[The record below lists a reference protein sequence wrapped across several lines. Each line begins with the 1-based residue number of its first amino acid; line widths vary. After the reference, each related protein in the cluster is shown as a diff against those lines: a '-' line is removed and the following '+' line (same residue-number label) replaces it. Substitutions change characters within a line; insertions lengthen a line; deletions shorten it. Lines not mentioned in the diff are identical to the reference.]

1 MNVYAPAL
9 FSLKS
14 NWHVSQGTVQF
25 FFLLQLARE
34 CLEKKEPDIFEVVT
48 TTMANNGFF
57 AHPENLLLSM
67 VVDSSQAIRRKALGM
82 IEQLRIKDQKRRER
96 GDEEIRKFMIPTNI
110 NFKAKSYY
118 TLIGNENFFFSLE
131 RQTKMIFFHR
141 LERFSIKSVGKS
153 SYLVW
158 VFRG

>member
-14 NWHVSQGTVQF
+14 NWHVSQGTIQYF
-25 FFLLQLARE
+25 CLLQLARE
-34 CLEKKEPDIFEVVT
+34 CLEKKEPAIFEVVT

-57 AHPENLLLSM
+57 THPENLLLSM

-96 GDEEIRKFMIPTNI
+96 GDEEIRKFMVPTNI

-118 TLIGNENFFFSLE
+118 TLIGNGKPLFLILK
-131 RQTKMIFFHR
+131 QTKINFYYRH
-141 LERFSIKSVGKS
+141 ERFSV
-153 SYLVW
+153 
-158 VFRG
+158 